1 MCIAL
6 RCIWMFAVTALLTL
20 SGCASI
26 TGGQEQSL
34 SVETRNAQATIS
46 GALCEL
52 SNDKG
57 KWFTSSPGSVVVR
70 RSHEALAVICKK
82 DGIEPGQVSVE
93 STTKAS
99 MAGNIL
105 FGGLIGVAVDHGTG
119 AAYQYPPLIQVLMGQ
134 SSLTSA
140 GTVSAATQPSKGDA
154 SPSATSQTGSSLS
167 LDAAKARCI
176 ELGLKPN
183 TDSFGQCIMKL
194 SK

>member
-1 MCIAL
+1 MSISL
-6 RCIWMFAVTALLTL
+6 RCVWVFAVTALLTL

-34 SVETRNAQATIS
+34 SVETRNAQATVS

-105 FGGLIGVAVDHGTG
+105 FGGLIGAAVDHGTG

-134 SSLTSA
+134 SSSTASSV
-140 GTVSAATQPSKGDA
+140 GSAATQPGKGDA
-154 SPSATSQTGSSLS
+154 PSSGTAPAGSSLS

-176 ELGLKPN
+176 ELGLKPS

>member
-1 MCIAL
+1 MSISL
-6 RCIWMFAVTALLTL
+6 RCICVFAVTASLTL

-34 SVETRNAQATIS
+34 SVETRNAQASVS

-57 KWFTSSPGSVVVR
+57 KWFTSTPGSVVVR
-70 RSHEALAVICKK
+70 RSNEALAVICKK

-105 FGGLIGVAVDHGTG
+105 FGGLIGAAVDHGTG
-119 AAYQYPPLIQVLMGQ
+119 AAYQYPPLIQVMMGQ
-134 SSLTSA
+134 ISLPSA
-140 GTVSAATQPSKGDA
+140 GSGATQPGKGDA
-154 SPSATSQTGSSLS
+154 TSGGISPNGSPLS
-167 LDAAKARCI
+167 LDAAKVRCV

>member
-1 MCIAL
+1 MCIT
-6 RCIWMFAVTALLTL
+6 RRWVWMCAVTALITM

-34 SVETRNAQATIS
+34 SVETRNAQATVS

-57 KWFTSSPGSVVVR
+57 KWFTNTPGSVMVR
-70 RSHEALAVICKK
+70 RSHEAMAIICKK

-105 FGGLIGVAVDHGTG
+105 FGGLIGAAVDHGTG
-119 AAYQYPPLIQVLMGQ
+119 AAYQYPSLIQVMMGQ
-134 SSLTSA
+134 SSLTST
-140 GTVSAATQPSKGDA
+140 GTGSAATQPGKGDVASGAA
-154 SPSATSQTGSSLS
+154 SPTGSSLS

>member
-1 MCIAL
+1 M
-6 RCIWMFAVTALLTL
+6 
-20 SGCASI
+20 
-26 TGGQEQSL
+26 
-34 SVETRNAQATIS
+34 
-46 GALCEL
+46 
-52 SNDKG
+52 
-57 KWFTSSPGSVVVR
+57 VR

-105 FGGLIGVAVDHGTG
+105 FGGLIGAAVDHGTG

-134 SSLTSA
+134 SSLTSS
-140 GTVSAATQPSKGDA
+140 GSGATQTSKGDA
-154 SPSATSQTGSSLS
+154 PSSATSPAGSSLS
-167 LDAAKARCI
+167 LDASKARCI

>member
-1 MCIAL
+1 MSISL
-6 RCIWMFAVTALLTL
+6 RCVWVFAVTALLTL

-34 SVETRNAQATIS
+34 SVETRNAQATVS

-57 KWFTSSPGSVVVR
+57 KWFASSPGSVVVR

-105 FGGLIGVAVDHGTG
+105 FGGLIGAAVDHGTG

-134 SSLTSA
+134 GSLTAAVS
-140 GTVSAATQPSKGDA
+140 GTAQPGKGDVTSGGT
-154 SPSATSQTGSSLS
+154 SPTGSPLS

>member
-1 MCIAL
+1 MSISL
-6 RCIWMFAVTALLTL
+6 RCVWMFAVTALLAL

-34 SVETRNAQATIS
+34 SVETRNAQATVS

-105 FGGLIGVAVDHGTG
+105 FGGLIGAAVDHGTG

-134 SSLTSA
+134 TSLTSA
-140 GTVSAATQPSKGDA
+140 GSGATQAGKGDMVLGGT
-154 SPSATSQTGSSLS
+154 SPTGSSLS

>member
-1 MCIAL
+1 M
-6 RCIWMFAVTALLTL
+6 TALLTL

-34 SVETRNAQATIS
+34 SVETRNAQSTVS

-57 KWFTSSPGSVVVR
+57 KWFTSTPGSVMVR
-70 RSHEALAVICKK
+70 RSHEAMAVICKK
-82 DGIEPGQVSVE
+82 DGMEPGQVSVE
-93 STTKAS
+93 SSTKAS

-105 FGGLIGVAVDHGTG
+105 FGGLIGAAVDHGTG

-134 SSLTSA
+134 SSLTPSNA
-140 GTVSAATQPSKGDA
+140 GGVTS
-154 SPSATSQTGSSLS
+154 SPAKRDPAQSNVGSPTTPLS
-167 LDAAKARCI
+167 MDAAKAQCI

-183 TDSFGQCIMKL
+183 TDSFGQCVMKL
-194 SK
+194 SQ

>member
-1 MCIAL
+1 MSISL
-6 RCIWMFAVTALLTL
+6 RCVWMFAVTALLAL

-34 SVETRNAQATIS
+34 SVETRNAQATVS

-105 FGGLIGVAVDHGTG
+105 FGGLIGAAVDHGTG

-134 SSLTSA
+134 TSLAS
-140 GTVSAATQPSKGDA
+140 GGSGATQPGKGDVTPGGT
-154 SPSATSQTGSSLS
+154 SPTGSSLS